1 MNVISIII
9 PVYNAERYLTGC
21 LNSVLAQS
29 FTDWECICVD
39 DGSTDGSGRILDA
52 YAEHDERFKVIHK
65 ENGGVSSAR
74 NVGLETAEGEW
85 ITFVDSDDE
94 LFPYSLQT
102 LFEGTSA
109 DVGMI
114 MCGYEIYDE
123 CYNVTYS
130 LSSRGAFVLSND
142 ESLEEMYTPKHYR
155 YQGYCIDKLF
165 KRENVV
171 NLALRFDEKIYFNE
185 DRLFC
190 VKYLCRTGCRVLY
203 DLRPVYKYIERATG
217 AMASLKRGFNPKFVT
232 DFEAFV
238 IMREEIIKAG
248 KESALEE
255 SAKKGII
262 ESYRAILSM
271 MLSNCAYN
279 SMIHKNLVKKMK
291 ECGAFGI
298 YLKDI
303 KNLRMEVLLMLPP
316 GLSVALYN
324 FRIRHK
330 HCSKVAAG
338 E

>member
-1 MNVISIII
+1 MPQISIII
-9 PVYNAERYLTGC
+9 PVYNADRYLSRC

-39 DGSTDGSGRILDA
+39 DGSTDASGRILDA
-52 YAEHDERFKVIHK
+52 YAERDARFKVIHK

-74 NVGLETAEGEW
+74 NVGLESAEGEW

-94 LFPYSLQT
+94 LFPDSLQT

-155 YQGYCIDKLF
+155 YQGYCFDKLF

-217 AMASLKRGFNPKFVT
+217 AMASLKQRFNPKFAT
-232 DFEAFV
+232 DFDAL
-238 IMREEIIKAG
+238 ILMLNEIRSVTQDVKLKKTAL
-248 KESALEE
+248 SAVV
-255 SAKKGII
+255 
-262 ESYRAILSM
+262 ESYTYIHGFM
-271 MLSNCAYN
+271 VQYN
-279 SMIHKNLVKKMK
+279 TYDADIHKHLIKGMRQS
-291 ECGAFGI
+291 GGYSY
-298 YLKDI
+298 YLKRVIRDFLLLIAPKIAI
-303 KNLRMEVLLMLPP
+303 KIQNR
-316 GLSVALYN
+316 
-324 FRIRHK
+324 
-330 HCSKVAAG
+330 
-338 E
+338 